1 MSPGNQR
8 NKATAAAFWTAIDAA
23 PEDELFAVAARFMT
37 PDATW
42 QGFAPLRPVS
52 GPQALSAECLVPLK
66 RAFPRL
72 ERLTH
77 ILIGGRSDGTMRG
90 GDDGRAWV
98 GATGYLVG
106 EQAEPVWGIPA
117 RPGARRLRWGEFLEF
132 DAEGRITRIQMLI
145 DLIDWLE
152 QIDLSPLPRPA
163 GAPFV
168 WPAPTGR
175 EGVLMPQQDQA
186 LSDDLLAYARAFIFG
201 GLNAFDRTD
210 LKSMGMARFFH
221 PNVKWYGPGGI
232 GACLSL
238 REFEEWHQRPWLVAF
253 PDRRVG
259 DLDNL
264 IAEGD
269 FVGASSLPGVHATH
283 TGPYLGHAASGRAL
297 AVNGID
303 FWRRDGGQFTE
314 NWVFVDMIHLFGQ
327 MGIDL
332 LARVA
337 DMDRTR

>member
-1 MSPGNQR
+1 MSAKNQR
-8 NKATAAAFWTAIDAA
+8 NKATAAAFWAA
-23 PEDELFAVAARFMT
+23 LDGATEGELGRVAAQFM
-37 PDATW
+37 AAEARW
-42 QGFAPLRPVS
+42 QGFAPLRDVA
-52 GPQALSAECLVPLK
+52 GPAAMAAEFLTPLR

-77 ILIGGRSDGTMRG
+77 ILIGGQSDGTVSG
-90 GDDGRAWV
+90 GNDGRSWV
-98 GATGYLVG
+98 GATGLLVG
-106 EQAEPVWGIPA
+106 TPVAPVWGIPA
-117 RPGARRLRWGEFLEF
+117 RGREVRLRWGEFLEF
-132 DAEGRITRIQMLI
+132 DADGRITRIQMLI

-152 QIDLSPLPRPA
+152 QIGLSPLPKPS

-168 WPAPTGR
+168 WPAPTGCD
-175 EGVLMPQQDQA
+175 GVLMAAQDQTR
-186 LSDDLLAYARAFIFG
+186 SDDLLAYSRAFIFG
-201 GLNAFDRTD
+201 GLNAFDKSD

-238 REFEEWHQRPWLVAF
+238 RAFEDWHQKPWLVAF

-269 FVGASSLPGVHATH
+269 FVGASSLPGVQATQ
-283 TGPYLGHAASGRAL
+283 TGPYLGHPASGRTL
-297 AVNGID
+297 SVNGID
-303 FWRRDGGQFTE
+303 FWRREGGVFTE

-327 MGIDL
+327 MGVDL
-332 LARVA
+332 MARVREREIA
-337 DMDRTR
+337 

>member
-1 MSPGNQR
+1 MTEANQR
-8 NKATAAAFWTAIDAA
+8 NKATAAAFWAALDATSPGDLA
-23 PEDELFAVAARFMT
+23 QVAGEYMA
-37 PDATW
+37 PDARW
-42 QGFAPLRPVS
+42 QGFAPLRDVT
-52 GPQALSAECLVPLK
+52 GPEAMAKEYLQPL
-66 RAFPRL
+66 RQAFPQM

-77 ILIGGRSDGTMRG
+77 ILIGGVSDGTVKGG
-90 GDDGRAWV
+90 GDGRHWV
-98 GATGYLVG
+98 GATGLLIGAQVS
-106 EQAEPVWGIPA
+106 PVWGIPA
-117 RPGARRLRWGEFLEF
+117 KNQTLRLRWSEFLEF

-152 QIDLSPLPRPA
+152 QLGLSPLPKPN

-168 WPAPTGR
+168 WPAPTGCD
-175 EGVLMPQQDQA
+175 GVLMAEQDQA
-186 LSDDLLAYARAFIFG
+186 QSDELLAYSRAFIFG
-201 GLNAFDRTD
+201 GLNAFDKSD

-238 REFEEWHQRPWLVAF
+238 REFEDWHQKPWLVAF

-283 TGPYLGHAASGRAL
+283 TGPYLGHGGSGRPL
-297 AVNGID
+297 SVNGID
-303 FWRRDGGQFTE
+303 FWRRDGGMFTE

-332 LARVA
+332 LGQVHASG
-337 DMDRTR
+337 TT